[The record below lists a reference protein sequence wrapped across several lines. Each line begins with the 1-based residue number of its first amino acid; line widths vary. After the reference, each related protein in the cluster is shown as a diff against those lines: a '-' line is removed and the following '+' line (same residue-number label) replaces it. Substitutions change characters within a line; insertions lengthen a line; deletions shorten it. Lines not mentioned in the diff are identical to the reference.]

1 MKFTTAIFTL
11 ISAAAAVSAAAI
23 DTNESGLSALR
34 ERSFELKARHVE
46 KRDWVSK
53 WGKATWYGGNQL
65 NDPACGGPTPND
77 NSMIAAV
84 KKNGGYGKCGET
96 VHLHYQGKMVS
107 VKIVDYCASKFHF
120 VSTASSS
127 IHSFSPAHPH
137 PHLIVSSHTLHR
149 IATNTIFSFYI
160 IIFVSSF
167 FSPFLRLRRCRLRV
181 LQTLGCEW
189 GHFDLSR
196 GAFKKL
202 ASIDQGVIEGL
213 HFKLFT
219 KN

>member
-23 DTNESGLSALR
+23 DTNESGLSALG

-107 VKIVDYCASKFHF
+107 VKIVDYCAS
-120 VSTASSS
+120 
-127 IHSFSPAHPH
+127 
-137 PHLIVSSHTLHR
+137 
-149 IATNTIFSFYI
+149 
-160 IIFVSSF
+160 
-167 FSPFLRLRRCRLRV
+167 
-181 LQTLGCEW
+181 CEW

>member
-23 DTNESGLSALR
+23 DTNESGLSALG
-34 ERSFELKARHVE
+34 ERSFELKARHVESAARDTHDVE

-107 VKIVDYCASKFHF
+107 VKIVDYC
-120 VSTASSS
+120 SS
-127 IHSFSPAHPH
+127 
-137 PHLIVSSHTLHR
+137 
-149 IATNTIFSFYI
+149 
-160 IIFVSSF
+160 
-167 FSPFLRLRRCRLRV
+167 C
-181 LQTLGCEW
+181 GW

-202 ASIDQGVIEGL
+202 AAIDQGVIEGL

-219 KN
+219 KD

>member
-1 MKFTTAIFTL
+1 MKFTTALFTIL
-11 ISAAAAVSAAAI
+11 SAAAAVSAAAI
-23 DTNESGLSALR
+23 DSNESGLGALG
-34 ERSFELKARHVE
+34 ERSFELKARHVEAAARSDDVE

-53 WGKATWYGGNQL
+53 WGKATWYGGGQL

-96 VHLHYQGKMVS
+96 VHLHYNGKMVS
-107 VKIVDYCASKFHF
+107 VKIVDYCAS
-120 VSTASSS
+120 
-127 IHSFSPAHPH
+127 
-137 PHLIVSSHTLHR
+137 
-149 IATNTIFSFYI
+149 
-160 IIFVSSF
+160 
-167 FSPFLRLRRCRLRV
+167 CD
-181 LQTLGCEW
+181 W

-202 ASIDQGVIEGL
+202 APIDQGVIEGL

-219 KN
+219 KD